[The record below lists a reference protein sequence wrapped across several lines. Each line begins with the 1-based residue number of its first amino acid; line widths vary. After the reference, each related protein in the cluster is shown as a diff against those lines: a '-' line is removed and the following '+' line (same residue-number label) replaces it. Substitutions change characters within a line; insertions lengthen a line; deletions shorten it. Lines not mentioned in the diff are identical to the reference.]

1 MVIYTDGSC
10 TGNGKAVNSGG
21 FGVVVLDNHENL
33 VYTYSKRSENTT
45 NNREE
50 LKAILYAMLNYG
62 QCMLANARYP
72 VGRIS

>member
-33 VYTYSKRSENTT
+33 VYTYSKRPIGDQRTT
-45 NNREE
+45 VQSSMHRGRMGGEE
-50 LKAILYAMLNYG
+50 KCG
-62 QCMLANARYP
+62 
-72 VGRIS
+72 

>member
-45 NNREE
+45 TNTEE
-50 LKAILYAMLNYG
+50 
-62 QCMLANARYP
+62 
-72 VGRIS
+72 